1 MITIDEY
8 LALKPGDQVQI
19 VSSWGPGCGQN
30 IYGEMDCW
38 LGQIMTVSSCSPVME
53 MVEDNGR
60 WLWNNRCI
68 ERILGREPI
77 KVCTED
83 ELLGFLGGDT

>member
-1 MITIDEY
+1 MISRDEY
-8 LALKPGDQVQI
+8 IDLKPGDRVQI
-19 VSSWGPGCGQN
+19 VSSWGPGCCQN

-38 LGQIMTVSSCSPVME
+38 LGQVMTVSSRGPSLT

-60 WLWNNRCI
+60 WAWNDSCI
-68 ERILGREPI
+68 EKILGWEPI

-83 ELLGFLGGDT
+83 ELLGFLGGDA

>member
-8 LALKPGDQVQI
+8 IDLKPGDRVQI
-19 VSSWGPGCGQN
+19 VSSWGPGCYQN
-30 IYGEMDCW
+30 KQGKMDCW
-38 LGQIMTVSSCSPVME
+38 LGQIMTVSSRGSGLT

-60 WLWNNRCI
+60 WLWNDSCI
-68 ERILGREPI
+68 EKIVPI

-83 ELLGFLGGDT
+83 ELLGFLGGGT